1 MAKKIYQLFLMRF
14 TEAGYQLTQEEQDAL
29 LAKVQESSVKAGARN
44 IVFCEATW
52 SNEEWQYF
60 GVNEYSDAES
70 LQEHTKR
77 LEEVQWFRYV
87 KSRVILGTESEQF

>member
-1 MAKKIYQLFLMRF
+1 MAKKIYQLFLMGF
-14 TEAGYQLTQEEQDAL
+14 NEAGYQLTQEEQDAL
-29 LAKVQESSVKAGARN
+29 LAKERESSEKAGARN

-60 GVNEYSDAES
+60 GVNEYPDVEA

-87 KSRVILGTESEQF
+87 TSRVILGTESEQF